1 MLINLKV
8 KKDDITDKDK
18 DEVPE
23 FIEKKIKSA

>member
-8 KKDDITDKDK
+8 KKRKLQDKE
-18 DEVPE
+18 EVPE